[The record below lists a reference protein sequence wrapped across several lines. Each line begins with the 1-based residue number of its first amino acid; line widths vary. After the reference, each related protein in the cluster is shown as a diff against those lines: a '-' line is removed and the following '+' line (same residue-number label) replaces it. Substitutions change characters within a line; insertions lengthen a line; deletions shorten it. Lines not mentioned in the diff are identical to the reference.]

1 MKADVFQKLIIR
13 KKLPIFLNF
22 RLNLPFRACMCA
34 DFFIILHAFLNIR
47 SQTIAMKHI
56 LYKTLA
62 ISFWLLAVSVP
73 ANADFSLT
81 HQTGIYDALQEN
93 GMQSV
98 HTDYQI
104 LYAKPGESVHLYRPE
119 RSTFAGYVRWYCY
132 DTDRA
137 VPAWYTAEE
146 SPVTDKTT
154 GLPIAAPRIQSLWA
168 KDTVAA
174 TLKFKAKNDYGWFG
188 YTLIGGSGK
197 ATKGDEN
204 YVELKYTMHNGDS
217 IYRIACDQGIWN
229 DYSPT
234 TWNNNATM
242 TEPTLSKR
250 IIFEIRPASWMADS
264 LELCKDMDGTNDRYL
279 EEHELI
285 APTGRQLY
293 IGPNH
298 MCLGSGTGNKIALKQ
313 YTYYALTNYYYINS
327 QSNVTAAGDKSKW
340 KWYVDGVYSKSG
352 FSTKSSQ
359 NSAQFIEFSSST
371 PGTVVYTLKYNSAD
385 GVYFNVARFKVTYMD
400 VDVVGPST
408 NIPAPTKKMERIYE
422 ETFNYDEPNTTDFA
436 FWSGHYDVDESTYGY
451 YNKSMDLTTSTS
463 KRQTEKGKIT
473 WCEYAVT
480 NRKSVWVSS
489 GETAPQV
496 YQHVDSTDNIA
507 ENAKKG
513 YMLYCD
519 GSQQPGQVFNLK
531 VDADLCPGSTMYFS
545 AWVCDASSTG
555 SNNSA
560 PNLDFIVTGIDAG
573 GKEHPLTTFTTGEFG
588 INAVKKVGESAK
600 MERAKWYQI
609 MFPVKFET
617 ETTYPSYRLR
627 IRNKSTSSDGNDF
640 AIDDIRIYV
649 QKPPVMPIQAS
660 TSDCID
666 KAVDSVRAYLRIDYQ
681 EIDDAVD
688 HLYYQWREENRIIR
702 NAYYNKDSASTTFGC
717 ISILST
723 DEEIA
728 ASGMTSP
735 NLLAFDAA
743 FRETEVPVYRY
754 INEQVSPGVYR
765 YVLYVAQPI
774 EVSMNHN
781 YTGFV
786 ATHHESLGSR
796 EGCGTYADMIVAGGT
811 RIIIEDHTTLGD
823 SVVTMCGHR
832 TYTLNIVLIQIIQ
845 DESDP
850 DDPLKS
856 DTTFCRAD
864 WLIGDSTYINEHT
877 SEYGNL
883 NFDQIEQALQLYRS
897 NPESSAKTIIENLKE
912 EGLFIPDTSA
922 ITMQPSVSLSYTAF
936 PLAGSAGSKQVCTSP
951 RFLHIRPSTE
961 IATMMAVGNSGEVL
975 PPRVA
980 NRPRVVRISNAQKKR
995 GSFRLPLYLKGEDND
1010 DVYDIE
1016 RIVLESSTNP
1026 TWDTVELDFN
1036 KVRLANTDEIVLSGS
1051 GLTSLE
1057 AGYDYTFHIVFQG
1070 EETEH
1075 VGCERGRTYFTLR
1088 IVPDVVTWL
1097 GGNWNV
1103 DFNWSPFI
1111 PLEETDVV
1119 LLPQNYNVT
1128 FGDTIYDF
1136 GYQKNHC
1143 KDIYLP
1149 AGMSMAGQENLNI
1162 HGQVYIDLPLCTH
1175 KWNLTSIPLQGVVSG
1190 DIFSSTNESTNPFE
1204 VADIDHSGTGTTAAD
1219 RYGFEIY
1226 QSPYDVHHDK
1236 WHVPTNTLTRELHPT
1251 EAYMIGVATDPES
1264 PADTAIVRL
1273 PKPGSHYHYY
1283 DFFTHKWLDEYED
1296 IVRNPNYGKPAWNGE
1311 PTISLREVYGNVY
1324 LLGNPTFGHINIKK
1338 LVEDNTDKLTGR
1350 YTMPEPTDVEPTR
1363 AEMTVFTHKVDTMED
1378 EVLLP
1383 PLKGILL
1390 EGKGEPSSELVISI
1404 SAKDITEPGFVPKKA
1419 NVAPL
1424 RAKKHASSFND
1435 GGGIPTGAIKS
1446 IEAPV
1451 KIDEWSM
1458 TIDEELDP
1466 YHEGEIAVLNLRRE
1480 LYRDGAYNTI
1490 CLPFDLSAEEIA
1502 VGPLT
1507 GAKLYNFVQAEK
1519 VSEAQLDIIVSE
1531 TDHIDAGIPYLIK
1544 WNKTE
1549 PEVID
1554 TPLVFYDVHIEDIEG
1569 QTIGASNEVQFVG
1582 SIPRKLMVYEDHNNL
1597 FVGANNILY
1606 WPNTHN
1612 PLRGFRA
1619 YFLIPEEGPA
1629 GVPKNT
1635 PARII
1640 ERHETATG
1648 MEQMTNDKLP
1658 ITKKIIRDNQL
1669 FIFRDGKCYTVFGQE
1684 VK

>member
-1 MKADVFQKLIIR
+1 
-13 KKLPIFLNF
+13 
-22 RLNLPFRACMCA
+22 
-34 DFFIILHAFLNIR
+34 
-47 SQTIAMKHI
+47 MKHI

-73 ANADFSLT
+73 ASADFLLT
-81 HQTGIYDALQEN
+81 HQTGVYDALQEN

-104 LYAKPGESVHLYRPE
+104 LYAKPGETVYLYRPE
-119 RSTFAGYVRWYCY
+119 RATFVGYVRWYCY

-137 VPAWYTAEE
+137 IPATYSAED
-146 SPVTDKTT
+146 SPT
-154 GLPIAAPRIQSLWA
+154 GIAIPRIQSTWA

-174 TLKFKAKNDYGWFG
+174 TLKFKARNEYGWFG
-188 YTLIGGSGK
+188 YSLMGPAETGK
-197 ATKGDEN
+197 ATAGDGN
-204 YVELKYTMHNGDS
+204 FVEIKYTMHKGDS

-229 DYSPT
+229 DYSPS
-234 TWNNNATM
+234 TWNSNTAM

-250 IIFEIRPASWMADS
+250 TIYEIRPASWMADS
-264 LELCKDMDGTNDRYL
+264 LENHFKVSPETPNDNYL
-279 EEHELI
+279 EEHKMI

-293 IGPNH
+293 IGPDM
-298 MCLGSGTGNKIALKQ
+298 MCLGAPNNGTKVALGQ
-313 YTYYALTNYYYINS
+313 YTYYGLTNYYYINS
-327 QSNVTAAGDKSKW
+327 QGNVTAAGDKSKW
-340 KWYVDGVYSKSG
+340 KWYKNGVEDPSITFYAKG
-352 FSTKSSQ
+352 
-359 NSAQFIEFSSST
+359 AQFAAVSNPT
-371 PGTVVYTLKYNSAD
+371 PDTVIYELKYNSAT
-385 GVYFNVARFKVTYMD
+385 GYYFNVARFRVIYMD
-400 VDVVGPST
+400 VNQVGPSDK
-408 NIPAPTKKMERIYE
+408 IPAPTKKMEKIYE
-422 ETFNYDEPNTTDFA
+422 ENFNYDRPGTTDFA
-436 FWSGHYDVDESTYGY
+436 FWNGYFDVDESTYGY
-451 YNKSMDLTTSTS
+451 YTKNLSPSN
-463 KRQTEKGKIT
+463 RQTERNKIT
-473 WCEYAVT
+473 WSEYAVT

-489 GETAPQV
+489 GTAPQV
-496 YQHVDSTDNIA
+496 YQHVDSTDNEA
-507 ENAKKG
+507 NNAKEG

-519 GSQQPGQVFNLK
+519 GSQNPGQVFNLK
-531 VDADLCPGSTMYFS
+531 VNADLCPGSTMFFS
-545 AWVCDASSTG
+545 AWLCDASSNG
-555 SNNSA
+555 SGKSA
-560 PNLDFIVTGIDAG
+560 PNMDFVVTGIDEL

-588 INAVKKVGESAK
+588 INAVKKVGEEAK
-600 MERAKWYQI
+600 MERGKWYQI
-609 MFPVKFET
+609 MFPVKFDAGV
-617 ETTYPSYRLR
+617 TYPSYRLR

-666 KAVDSVRAYLRIDYQ
+666 KAVDSIRAYLRIDYQ
-681 EIDDAVD
+681 ELQDNID
-688 HLYYQWREENRIIR
+688 HLYYQWKEGDRVITNT
-702 NAYYNKDSASTTFGC
+702 YYNKDSAENKSNQFGC
-717 ISILST
+717 IAILPT
-723 DEEIA
+723 DEAIES
-728 ASGMTSP
+728 SGLTSQ

-743 FRETEVPVYRY
+743 FRETKDPIYRY
-754 INEQVSPGVYR
+754 IKEKIVGTTER

-786 ATHHESLGSR
+786 ALDTTSLGKR

-877 SEYGNL
+877 EEYGGL
-883 NFDQIEQALQLYRS
+883 NFDDIERALQMYRS

-980 NRPRVVRISNAQKKR
+980 NRPRVVRISNAQKLR
-995 GSFRLPLYLKGEDND
+995 GSFTLPLYLKGEDND

-1026 TWDTVELDFN
+1026 TWETVELDFN
-1036 KVRLANTDEIVLSGS
+1036 KVRLANTDEIVLSGT

-1057 AGYDYTFHIVFQG
+1057 AGYDYTFHIVFKD
-1070 EETEH
+1070 EDAEH

-1088 IVPDVVTWL
+1088 IIPDVVTWL

-1111 PLEETDVV
+1111 PLEETDVI

-1143 KDIYLP
+1143 RNIYLP

-1190 DIFSSTNESTNPFE
+1190 DIFSSANESTNPFE

-1338 LVEDNTDKLTGR
+1338 LVEDNPDKLTGR

-1569 QTIGASNEVQFVG
+1569 QTLGTSDEVQFVG

-1597 FVGANNILY
+1597 FVGANNTLY
-1606 WPNTHN
+1606 WPDTHN

-1658 ITKKIIRDNQL
+1658 ITKKIIKDNQL
-1669 FIFRDGKCYTVFGQE
+1669 FILRDGKCYTVFGQE

>member
-1 MKADVFQKLIIR
+1 
-13 KKLPIFLNF
+13 
-22 RLNLPFRACMCA
+22 
-34 DFFIILHAFLNIR
+34 
-47 SQTIAMKHI
+47 MKHF

-73 ANADFSLT
+73 ASADFLLT
-81 HQTGIYDALQEN
+81 HQTGVYDELQEN
-93 GMQSV
+93 GMQKV

-104 LYAKPGESVHLYRPE
+104 LYAKPGETVFLYRPE
-119 RSTFAGYVRWYCY
+119 RCTFVGYVRWYCY
-132 DTDRA
+132 DTDRTI
-137 VPAWYTAEE
+137 PATYSAED
-146 SPVTDKTT
+146 SPT
-154 GLPIAAPRIQSLWA
+154 GVAIPRIQSTWA

-174 TLKFKAKNDYGWFG
+174 TLKFKARNEYGWFG
-188 YTLIGGSGK
+188 YSLMGPAETGK
-197 ATKGDEN
+197 ATAGDGN
-204 YVELKYTMHNGDS
+204 FVEIKYTMHKGDS

-229 DYSPT
+229 DYSPS
-234 TWNNNATM
+234 TWNNNTAM

-250 IIFEIRPASWMADS
+250 TIYEIRPAAWMADS
-264 LELCKDMDGTNDRYL
+264 LENHFKVTPETPNDNYL
-279 EEHELI
+279 EEHKMI

-293 IGPNH
+293 IGPDM
-298 MCLGSGTGNKIALKQ
+298 MCLGAPNNGTKVAVGQ
-313 YTYYALTNYYYINS
+313 YTYYGLTNYYYINS
-327 QSNVTAAGDKSKW
+327 QGNVTAAGDKSKW
-340 KWYVDGVYSKSG
+340 KWYKNGVEDPSITFYAKGAHFAAVS
-352 FSTKSSQ
+352 
-359 NSAQFIEFSSST
+359 NPT
-371 PGTVVYTLKYNSAD
+371 PDTVIYELKYNSAT
-385 GVYFNVARFKVTYMD
+385 GYYFNVARFRVIYMD
-400 VDVVGPST
+400 VNQVGPST
-408 NIPAPTKKMERIYE
+408 KVPAPTKKMDKIYE
-422 ETFNYDEPNTTDFA
+422 ENFNYDRPGTTDFA
-436 FWSGHYDVDESTYGY
+436 FWNGYFDVDESTYGY
-451 YNKSMDLTTSTS
+451 YTKNLNALN
-463 KRQTEKGKIT
+463 RQTERNKIT
-473 WCEYAVT
+473 WSEYAVT

-489 GETAPQV
+489 GTAPQV
-496 YQHVDSTDNIA
+496 YQHVDSTDNEA
-507 ENAKKG
+507 NNAKEG

-519 GSQQPGQVFNLK
+519 GSQNPGQVFNLK
-531 VDADLCPGSTMYFS
+531 VNADLCPGSTMYFS
-545 AWVCDASSTG
+545 AYLCDASSTG
-555 SNNSA
+555 SGKSA
-560 PNLDFIVTGIDAG
+560 PNMDFVVTGIDEL

-588 INAVKKVGESAK
+588 INAVKKVGEEAK
-600 MERAKWYQI
+600 MERGKWYQI
-609 MFPVKFET
+609 MFPVKFDAGV
-617 ETTYPSYRLR
+617 TYPSYRLR

-666 KAVDSVRAYLRIDYQ
+666 KAVDSIRAYLRIDYQ
-681 EIDDAVD
+681 ELQDNID
-688 HLYYQWREENRIIR
+688 HLYYQWKEGDRVITNT
-702 NAYYNKDSASTTFGC
+702 YYNKDSAENKSNQFGC
-717 ISILST
+717 IAILPT
-723 DEEIA
+723 DEAIES
-728 ASGMTSP
+728 SGLTSQ

-743 FRETEVPVYRY
+743 FRETKDPIYRY
-754 INEQVSPGVYR
+754 IKEKIVGTTER

-786 ATHHESLGSR
+786 ALDTTSLGKR

-877 SEYGNL
+877 EEYGGL
-883 NFDQIEQALQLYRS
+883 NFDDIERALQMYRS

-980 NRPRVVRISNAQKKR
+980 NRPRVVRISNAQKLR
-995 GSFRLPLYLKGEDND
+995 GSFTLPLYLKGEDND

-1026 TWDTVELDFN
+1026 TWETVELDFN
-1036 KVRLANTDEIVLSGS
+1036 KVRLANTDEIVLSGT

-1057 AGYDYTFHIVFQG
+1057 AGYDYTFHIVFKD
-1070 EETEH
+1070 EDAEH

-1088 IVPDVVTWL
+1088 IIPDVVTWL

-1111 PLEETDVV
+1111 PLEETDVI

-1136 GYQKNHC
+1136 GYQKDHC
-1143 KDIYLP
+1143 RNIYLP

-1190 DIFSSTNESTNPFE
+1190 DIFSSANESTNPFE

-1338 LVEDNTDKLTGR
+1338 LVEDNPDKLTGR

-1569 QTIGASNEVQFVG
+1569 QTLGTSDEVQFVG
-1582 SIPRKLMVYEDHNNL
+1582 SIPRKLMVFEDTNNL
-1597 FVGANNILY
+1597 FVGANNTLY
-1606 WPNTHN
+1606 WPDTHN

>member
-1 MKADVFQKLIIR
+1 MRNTQFVCLMKMRRFVVFSFVLLSLSVC
-13 KKLPIFLNF
+13 LPVE
-22 RLNLPFRACMCA
+22 AA
-34 DFFIILHAFLNIR
+34 
-47 SQTIAMKHI
+47 
-56 LYKTLA
+56 
-62 ISFWLLAVSVP
+62 
-73 ANADFSLT
+73 FSLV
-81 HQTGIYDALQEN
+81 HKTGIYDALQAN

-98 HTDYQI
+98 HTDYQVM
-104 LYAKPGESVHLYRPE
+104 YAKPGETVFLYRPE
-119 RSTFAGYVRWYCY
+119 RCTFVGYVRWYCY

-137 VPAWYTAEE
+137 IPAWYTAED
-146 SPVTDKTT
+146 SPTDVA
-154 GLPIAAPRIQSLWA
+154 IPRIQSTWS
-168 KDTVAA
+168 KDTLAA
-174 TLKFKAKNDYGWFG
+174 SLKFKDRNEYGWFG
-188 YTLIGGSGK
+188 YSLMAPAETGK
-197 ATKGDEN
+197 ATAGDGN
-204 YVELKYTMHNGDS
+204 FVEIKYTMHKGDS

-229 DYSPT
+229 DYSPA
-234 TWNNNATM
+234 TWNNNTAM

-250 IIFEIRPASWMADS
+250 TIYEIRPAAWMADS
-264 LELCKDMDGTNDRYL
+264 LENYYKVTPETPNDNYL
-279 EEHELI
+279 EEHKMI

-293 IGPNH
+293 IGPDM
-298 MCLGSGTGNKIALKQ
+298 MCLGAPNNGTKVAVGQ
-313 YTYYALTNYYYINS
+313 YTYYGLTNYYYINS
-327 QSNVTAAGDKSKW
+327 QGNVTAAGDKSKW
-340 KWYVDGVYSKSG
+340 KWYKNGVYD
-352 FSTKSSQ
+352 SSITFYAKG
-359 NSAQFIEFSSST
+359 AQFAGVSSST
-371 PGTVVYTLKYNSAD
+371 PDTVIYELKYNSAT
-385 GVYFNVARFKVTYMD
+385 GYYFNVARFRVIYMD
-400 VDVVGPST
+400 VDQVGPSI
-408 NIPAPTKKMERIYE
+408 NVPAPTKKMEKIYE
-422 ETFNYDEPNTTDFA
+422 ETFNYDRPGTTDFA
-436 FWSGHYDVDESTYGY
+436 FWNGYFDVDESTYGY
-451 YNKSMDLTTSTS
+451 YTKNLSPSN
-463 KRQTEKGKIT
+463 RQTERNKIT
-473 WCEYAVT
+473 WSEYAVT

-489 GETAPQV
+489 GTAPQV
-496 YQHVDSTDNIA
+496 YQHVDGEGNEA
-507 ENAKKG
+507 NNAKEG

-519 GSQQPGQVFNLK
+519 GSQNPGQVFNLK

-545 AWVCDASSTG
+545 AWLCDASSTG
-555 SNNSA
+555 SGKSA
-560 PNLDFIVTGIDAG
+560 PNMDFVVTGIDAL

-588 INAVKKVGESAK
+588 INAVNKVGEETK
-600 MERAKWYQI
+600 MERGKWYQI

-627 IRNKSTSSDGNDF
+627 ITNKSTSSDGNDF

-681 EIDDAVD
+681 EIDDNVD
-688 HLYYQWREENRIIR
+688 QLYYQWREGDRIIR
-702 NAYYNKDSASTTFGC
+702 NAYYNKDSIDTDNKSNTFG
-717 ISILST
+717 SITILTS
-723 DEEIA
+723 DEAIE
-728 ASGMTSP
+728 SSDLTSP

-743 FRETEVPVYRY
+743 FRETKDPVYRY

-796 EGCGTYADMIVAGGT
+796 EGCGTYADMIIAGGT

-823 SVVTMCGHR
+823 SIVTMCGSR

-850 DDPLKS
+850 EDPLKS
-856 DTTFCRAD
+856 DTTLCRAD
-864 WLIGDSTYINEHT
+864 WLIGDSTYINANKG
-877 SEYGNL
+877 EYGDL
-883 NFDQIEQALQLYRS
+883 SFDQIYEALQLYRS
-897 NPESSAKTIIENLKE
+897 NPESPVKTIFQSLTENGK
-912 EGLFIPDTSA
+912 FIPDTSS
-922 ITMQPSVSLSYTAF
+922 ITMQPSLSLSYTAF

-961 IATMMAVGNSGEVL
+961 IATMMAVGNAGEVL

-980 NRPRVVRISNAQKKR
+980 NLPRVVRISNAQKLR
-995 GSFRLPLYLKGEDND
+995 GSFNLPLYLKGEDND
-1010 DVYDIE
+1010 NNYDIE
-1016 RIVLESSTNP
+1016 RIVLEASTNP
-1026 TWDTVELDFN
+1026 SWTPVELNFN
-1036 KVRLANTDEIVLSGS
+1036 KVHLENTDEIELSGP

-1070 EETEH
+1070 EETER

-1111 PLEETDVV
+1111 PLEETDVI

-1162 HGQVYIDLPLCTH
+1162 HGQVYIDVPLCTH

-1190 DIFSSTNESTNPFE
+1190 DIFSSQSESDNPFE
-1204 VADIDHSGTGTTAAD
+1204 VADINHTGTGNTALD

-1251 EAYMIGVATDPES
+1251 EAYMIGVATDPNS
-1264 PADTAIVRL
+1264 TLDTAIIRL
-1273 PKPGSHYHYY
+1273 PKPGNYYHYY
-1283 DFFTHKWLDEYED
+1283 DFNTHCWLDEDET

-1338 LVEDNTDKLTGR
+1338 LVADNPDKLTGR

-1363 AEMTVFTHKVDTMED
+1363 AEMTVFTHKIDTMED

-1404 SAKDITEPGFVPKKA
+1404 SAKDITEPGFAPTRA
-1419 NVAPL
+1419 NAAPL

-1446 IEAPV
+1446 LEAPV
-1451 KIDEWSM
+1451 EIDETSM
-1458 TIDEELDP
+1458 TIEEELDP
-1466 YHEGEIAVLNLRRE
+1466 YHEGEIAVLHLYRT
-1480 LYRDGAYNTI
+1480 LYRDGYFNTI
-1490 CLPFDLSAEEIA
+1490 CLPFDLATLTGTPLAGGELYTFESAEKEGEGLLN
-1502 VGPLT
+1502 VVM
-1507 GAKLYNFVQAEK
+1507 N
-1519 VSEAQLDIIVSE
+1519 E
-1531 TDHIDAGIPYLIK
+1531 TDHIEAGKPYLIRWASTTPQIIPK
-1544 WNKTE
+1544 
-1549 PEVID
+1549 
-1554 TPLVFYDVHIEDIEG
+1554 PLVFHDVHIEDIVG
-1569 QTIGASNEVQFVG
+1569 QTVGTLGGVQFNGNV
-1582 SIPRKLMVYEDHNNL
+1582 PRKSLTNGDRNL
-1597 FVGANNILY
+1597 LLVGDANVLY
-1606 WPNTHN
+1606 WPGSGSAMK
-1612 PLRGFRA
+1612 GFRA
-1619 YFLIPEEGPA
+1619 YFSVPTSGPA
-1629 GVPKNT
+1629 MVPKGS
-1635 PARII
+1635 PARIVLKHNTPTGLDNMSEPVQCTKI
-1640 ERHETATG
+1640 MERG
-1648 MEQMTNDKLP
+1648 QL
-1658 ITKKIIRDNQL
+1658 IIIKNGLRYSPQ
-1669 FIFRDGKCYTVFGQE
+1669 GQRI
-1684 VK
+1684 K

>member
-1 MKADVFQKLIIR
+1 
-13 KKLPIFLNF
+13 
-22 RLNLPFRACMCA
+22 
-34 DFFIILHAFLNIR
+34 
-47 SQTIAMKHI
+47 MKHI
-56 LYKTLA
+56 LYKILA
-62 ISFWLLAVSVP
+62 ISFWLLAFGLP

-81 HQTGIYDALQEN
+81 HKTGAYDELMPN
-93 GMQSV
+93 GMQQV

-104 LYAKPGESVHLYRPE
+104 LYARPGESVHLYRPE

-137 VPAWYTAEE
+137 VPARYTAED
-146 SPVTDKTT
+146 SPT
-154 GLPIAAPRIQSLWA
+154 GVATPRIQSLWA
-168 KDTVAA
+168 KDTVEA

-188 YTLIGGSGK
+188 YALIGGSGK

-298 MCLGSGTGNKIALKQ
+298 MCLGSENGTKIALPQ
-313 YTYYALTNYYYINS
+313 YTFYALTNYYYINS

-340 KWYVDGVYSKSG
+340 KWYVDGVYEKSG
-352 FSTKSSQ
+352 FANK
-359 NSAQFIEFSSST
+359 SAQFAAFSSPT
-371 PGTVVYTLKYNSAD
+371 PGTVVYTLKYNSAT

-408 NIPAPTKKMERIYE
+408 NIPAPTKKMEKIYE
-422 ETFNYDEPNTTDFA
+422 ETFNYDEPNTTNFA

-451 YNKSMDLTTSTS
+451 YNKSMDGSPS

-473 WCEYAVT
+473 WSEYAVT
-480 NRKSVWVSS
+480 NKKSMWNT
-489 GETAPQV
+489 GAATDPLT
-496 YQHVDSTDNIA
+496 YQHVDSTENVE
-507 ENAKKG
+507 ENAKYG

-545 AWVCDASSTG
+545 AWVCDASSTSTG
-555 SNNSA
+555 KSA
-560 PNLDFIVTGIDAG
+560 PNLDFIVTGIDAL

-588 INAVKKVGESAK
+588 INAVNKVGEEAK
-600 MERAKWYQI
+600 MERGLWYQI

-617 ETTYPSYRLR
+617 KTSYVSYRLR
-627 IRNKSTSSDGNDF
+627 ITNKGTSSDGNDF

-688 HLYYQWREENRIIR
+688 HLYYQWREGDRIIR
-702 NAYYNKDSASTTFGC
+702 NAYWNNDSASTTFGR
-717 ISILST
+717 IPILST
-723 DEEIA
+723 DEAIA
-728 ASGMTSP
+728 ASGLTSP

-786 ATHHESLGSR
+786 ATHYESLGSR
-796 EGCGTYADMIVAGGT
+796 EGCGTYADMFVAGGT
-811 RIIIEDHTTLGD
+811 RIIIEDHLSLGD
-823 SVVTMCGHR
+823 SVVTLCGHR
-832 TYTLNIVLIQIIQ
+832 TYTLNIVLTQIIQ

-850 DDPLKS
+850 EEPLKL
-856 DTTFCRAD
+856 DTAHCRAD
-864 WLIGDSTYINEHT
+864 WLIGDSTYINAHT
-877 SEYGNL
+877 DEYGGY

-897 NPESSAKTIIENLKE
+897 NPLSPAKITIDNLKE
-912 EGLFIPDTSA
+912 EGLFISDTFA
-922 ITMQPSVSLSYTAF
+922 ITMQPSLSLSYTAF

-975 PPRVA
+975 PPKVA
-980 NRPRVVRISNAQKKR
+980 NKPRVVRISNAQKLR
-995 GSFRLPLYLKGEDND
+995 GSFNLPLYLKGEDND

-1016 RIVLESSTNP
+1016 RIVLEASTNP
-1026 TWDTVELDFN
+1026 SWTPVELDFN
-1036 KVRLANTDEIVLSGS
+1036 KVRLANTDEIILSGT

-1057 AGYDYTFHIVFQG
+1057 AGYDYTFHIVFDG

-1111 PLEETDVV
+1111 PLEETDVI

-1143 KDIYLP
+1143 KDIYMP
-1149 AGMSMAGQENLNI
+1149 AGMSMAGQQNLNI
-1162 HGQVYIDLPLCTH
+1162 HGQVYIDVPFCTH

-1190 DIFSSTNESTNPFE
+1190 DLFVNQSETDNYFD
-1204 VADIDHSGTGTTAAD
+1204 VAAINQTVAATAND
-1219 RYGFEIY
+1219 RYKYEVY
-1226 QSPYDVHHDK
+1226 QSPYDAVHDK
-1236 WHVPTNTLTRELHPT
+1236 WHIPTNAVSYELHPM
-1251 EAYMIGVATDPES
+1251 EAYMIGIDATLANPETE
-1264 PADTAIVRL
+1264 PDTVIVRL
-1273 PKPGSHYHYY
+1273 PKPAEATYHFY
-1283 DFFTHKWLDEYED
+1283 DFFTHNWLDENETID
-1296 IVRNPNYGKPAWNGE
+1296 RPTNYGKPAWNGE
-1311 PTISLREVYGNVY
+1311 PTITLKEVYGRVY
-1324 LLGNPTFGHINIKK
+1324 LLGNPTFGHINITK
-1338 LVEDNTDKLTGR
+1338 LVEDNADKLTGKF
-1350 YTMPEPTDVEPTR
+1350 YMPGALDVEPTR
-1363 AEMTVFTHKVDTMED
+1363 AEMTTFTHDVATEED
-1378 EVLLP
+1378 DVLLP
-1383 PLKGILL
+1383 PLHGILL
-1390 EGKGEPSSELVISI
+1390 EGKGDPSSELVISI
-1404 SAKDITEPGFVPKKA
+1404 SAKDITEPGF
-1419 NVAPL
+1419 AP
-1424 RAKKHASSFND
+1424 AKTVSAPQKMKKHESLFNNAD
-1435 GGGIPTGAIKS
+1435 GIPTGAIKS
-1446 IEAPV
+1446 LAAPV
-1451 KIDEWSM
+1451 VIDERSM

-1466 YHEGEIAVLNLRRE
+1466 YHGGEIAVLHLNRE

-1490 CLPFDLSAEEIA
+1490 CLPFSMTASEVAASPLAGAQIYRFLSAEKA
-1502 VGPLT
+1502 G
-1507 GAKLYNFVQAEK
+1507 GN
-1519 VSEAQLDIIVSE
+1519 QLDIIVE
-1531 TDHIDAGIPYLIK
+1531 DTIGITAGVPYLIK
-1544 WNKTE
+1544 WEPTE
-1549 PEVID
+1549 PEIIPM
-1554 TPLVFYDVHIEDIEG
+1554 PLVFHDVRIDEIAG
-1569 QTIGASNEVQFVG
+1569 RTLGASNAVQFVG
-1582 SIPRKLMVYEDHNNL
+1582 SVPRKLMVYEDKNNL
-1597 FVGANNILY
+1597 FVGANDILY

-1619 YFLIPEEGPA
+1619 YFQVPEGGPA

-1635 PARII
+1635 HARIVVRSNTPTGI
-1640 ERHETATG
+1640 EGITPSENG
-1648 MEQMTNDKLP
+1648 VQKLM
-1658 ITKKIIRDNQL
+1658 IDGNVYIL
-1669 FIFRDGKCYTVFGQE
+1669 RDGKLYTILGQTIE
-1684 VK
+1684 